1 MTHGK
6 DIESNRVND
15 FRFDFECGVGGSGRP
30 PSHRP
35 LARRPAAA
43 ALPAGG
49 EPPYPLSRH
58 AVAGGASFCPSPP
71 RHARHCP
78 GPAAADH
85 KQNAG
90 KHEAAAAA
98 ARDRQ
103 QVDNAARV
111 VASAGISV
119 RIPAVMVRF
128 PSTRNWRQP
137 RRPGKPTRSSQ
148 RMPRA
153 CMMASSSGKL
163 FSFLAADAGRRHTRQ
178 RPGRRAFTR
187 KRRPSSAH
195 CVRTG
200 EEAQSLHPRARKK
213 RHSARRAAHRGRWR
227 RTPRSAS
234 GERSRGP
241 TWASSPEGARVKPGL
256 SSNRLGRGLPSPRPR
271 HPRALA
277 RAPGAPSRCA
287 ARRRSAPGGR
297 GTPS

>member
-1 MTHGK
+1 MIFGSTL
-6 DIESNRVND
+6 SAAW
-15 FRFDFECGVGGSGRP
+15 GGLDDH
-30 PSHRP
+30 HRTAP
-35 LARRPAAA
+35 W
-43 ALPAGG
+43 PAG
-49 EPPYPLSRH
+49 
-58 AVAGGASFCPSPP
+58 PP
-71 RHARHCP
+71 RRRCRLEENLLTHFQGMLSLVGLHSALHPRGTRGTARGVP
-78 GPAAADH
+78 LLPITSKTRAS
-85 KQNAG
+85 KPP
-90 KHEAAAAA
+90 AAAA